1 VSTRDLAYIAL
12 FAAIIAALAIFPP
25 IMLPI
30 GVPITAQAMG
40 AMLAGGI
47 IGAKRGALAM
57 LLFAVLVAIGLPA
70 LPLLPGGRGGLGI
83 IMGPT
88 GGFIVSWI
96 AVAFVVGYLTER
108 MWGKLDVLRLFLICA
123 FGGVVV
129 SYAIGVPWMALAA
142 GIGIDKAILAMAVY
156 VPGDLIKAAVA
167 AIVSLSIKR
176 AVNAGYRAS
185 ATKCLGRRFFSTSG
199 GNAHGYY
206 LDNHHRLRCR
216 HYRQVPRTGGQRAFG
231 LHHDDHSRHCRRLR
245 GLVSGPG
252 TRLVFRR

>member
-1 VSTRDLAYIAL
+1 MSTRDLAYIAL

-57 LLFAVLVAIGLPA
+57 LLFAVLVAIG

-176 AVNAGYRAS
+176 AYPIIA
-185 ATKCLGRRFFSTSG
+185 
-199 GNAHGYY
+199 
-206 LDNHHRLRCR
+206 
-216 HYRQVPRTGGQRAFG
+216 PR
-231 LHHDDHSRHCRRLR
+231 
-245 GLVSGPG
+245 
-252 TRLVFRR
+252 